1 MKIIK
6 EVLIPFIKKEIV
18 LSIAI
23 ILMIVTCFIIPIDK
37 EYLNYFD
44 SNTLIS
50 LFGML
55 VVIAGI
61 KSTNIFELISRKLIS
76 LFNTRRSVISVNVGS
91 LGIIISSLAS
101 LITLKEFL
109 KHQPKNFWKYLG
121 IFTIVNTI
129 FLSVLLIITRII

>member
-23 ILMIVTCFIIPIDK
+23 ILMIATCFIIPIDK

-50 LFGML
+50 LFCML
-55 VVIAGI
+55 AVIAGL

-76 LFNTRRSVISVNVGS
+76 LFHTRRSVISVNVGS

>member
-50 LFGML
+50 LFCML
-55 VVIAGI
+55 AVIA
-61 KSTNIFELISRKLIS
+61 
-76 LFNTRRSVISVNVGS
+76 
-91 LGIIISSLAS
+91 
-101 LITLKEFL
+101 
-109 KHQPKNFWKYLG
+109 
-121 IFTIVNTI
+121 
-129 FLSVLLIITRII
+129 